1 MGNRRAR
8 RTTSF
13 AGIPRIVI
21 ESEEFRKL
29 SGNAVRLVL
38 ALAYQY
44 RGKNNGDLTLSW
56 SVMHEKFGFRSP
68 GTLQRAR
75 EEACKAGLVMQTRT
89 GYFQNPGHRCA
100 LYALTWLP
108 IDECPGKDLEVKPTR
123 LAPRRFGGGKD

>member
-1 MGNRRAR
+1 MGTRKAKKP
-8 RTTSF
+8 TASF
-13 AGIPRIVI
+13 AGIPRIVM
-21 ESEEFRKL
+21 ESEDFKKL
-29 SGNAVRLVL
+29 SGNAVKLLL

-44 RGKNNGDLTLSW
+44 RGRNNGDLTLAW

-75 EEACKAGLVMQTRT
+75 DEACRAGLVMQTRT

-108 IDECPGKDLEVKPTR
+108 IDECPGKDLEVKATR
-123 LAPRRFGGGKD
+123 LPQRRFR